1 MVFGLVLQPTHKPF
15 YSSKKATM
23 TSRLDLRPIIKTKE
37 FEKSTDEE
45 KFQTLTLRPILKLQN
60 DLLLGLFKNHITESK
75 IMYYSL
81 SPENKVLFIE
91 NSLQKNIVLKNKLI
105 GVTLGMLTIE
115 ELAVYSADTNLY
127 NKRIMSLL
135 IERIRSQI
143 SLLV

>member
-1 MVFGLVLQPTHKPF
+1 
-15 YSSKKATM
+15 M

-81 SPENKVLFIE
+81 SPEKKVLFIE
-91 NSLQKNIVLKNKLI
+91 NSLQKNHVLKNKLI

-115 ELAVYSADTNLY
+115 ELAVYSADTHLY

>member
-1 MVFGLVLQPTHKPF
+1 
-15 YSSKKATM
+15 M

-115 ELAVYSADTNLY
+115 ELAVYSANTNLY

-143 SLLV
+143 SLLG

>member
-1 MVFGLVLQPTHKPF
+1 
-15 YSSKKATM
+15 M

-105 GVTLGMLTIE
+105 GVTLGMLTME
-115 ELAVYSADTNLY
+115 ELAVYSANTNLY